1 MDEVAMK
8 KEKKVVKEN
17 EVQIAPDGFIEGPVK
32 LPEKKKK
39 IGKRTIWAIVGAV
52 LIVLLIIAISSA
64 NAKKAAAAQ
73 TFQTEKLKR
82 GDLVAL
88 VGATGSVRANQST
101 SIYWQITGRID
112 TINVAVGDKVNAG
125 DVLATLSQDSLPQ
138 SVIAAQAQLFSAK
151 QKLDD
156 LKNSNAAKAAAA
168 EALAEAQRAY
178 NTALGNYWDAEQTQ
192 GSEEQIQ
199 LTRAQW
205 QLAENK
211 VKDLQKAYD
220 RLKELKDT
228 DTKKAQALA
237 NLTQAIIDR
246 DKIKRLLDYY
256 EALPDA
262 VDVAILKAK
271 LDLAKANLDDAQRE
285 YNRLKDG
292 PDPDEVAAAEANVQ
306 ALEATIALAQITAPF
321 SGTITEV
328 NSMAG
333 DQVNSGTVSFRIDD
347 MSKILVDI
355 QVPEVDI
362 NSIAVGQAA
371 TLTFDAIQ
379 NGQYQGKVTD
389 VARVGDSVG
398 GVVQFKVTL
407 QILNPDTKVLPGMTA
422 AVNIA
427 VQDKKNVLLAPNRSI
442 RLVNG
447 QYVVYVIRNGMQVMI
462 PIEIGATSDTYS
474 EIVSGDVMEGD
485 EIILNP
491 STNLIEM
498 MQNQRSS
505 SGMGG

>member
-1 MDEVAMK
+1 MK
-8 KEKKVVKEN
+8 KDKGAAKEN
-17 EVQIAPDGFIEGPVK
+17 EVQITQDDFIEGPVK

-39 IGKRTIWAIVGAV
+39 LGKKTIWAIVGAA
-52 LIVLLIIAISSA
+52 LIVLVIILVNSA

-73 TFQTEKLKR
+73 TYQTEKLKR

-88 VGATGSVRANQST
+88 VGATGNVRANQST
-101 SIYWQITGRID
+101 SLYWQVTGRID
-112 TINVAVGDKVNAG
+112 KINVAVGDKVNAG
-125 DVLATLSQDSLPQ
+125 DVLATLAPDSLPQ
-138 SVIAAQAQLFSAK
+138 SVISAQAQLFSAK
-151 QKLDD
+151 QKLEDT
-156 LKNSNAAKAAAA
+156 KNSNAAKAAAA

-178 NTALGNYWDAEQTQ
+178 NTALANYWDAEQTQ
-192 GSEEQIQ
+192 GSEDQIE

-220 RLKELKDT
+220 KLKELKDT
-228 DTKKAQALA
+228 DTRKAQALA
-237 NLTQAIIDR
+237 NLTQAKIDR
-246 DKIKRLLDYY
+246 DKVKRLLDYY

-262 VDVAILKAK
+262 IDVELLKAK

-285 YNRLKDG
+285 YDRLKDG
-292 PDPDEVAAAEANVQ
+292 PDPDEVAAAEANVK
-306 ALEATIALAQITAPF
+306 ALEATIALAQLTAPF

-333 DQVNSGTVSFRIDD
+333 DQITSGTITFRIDD

-362 NSIAVGQAA
+362 NSIAVGQSA

-379 NGQYQGKVTD
+379 NNEYQGVVTE

-407 QILNPDTKVLPGMTA
+407 QILNPDVKVLPGMTA

-427 VQDKKNVLLAPNRSI
+427 VQDKKDVLLAPNRSI
-442 RLVNG
+442 RLVND
-447 QYVVYVIRNGMQVMI
+447 QYVIYVIRDGMQVMV
-462 PIEIGATSDTYS
+462 PITIGATSDSYS
-474 EIVSGDVMEGD
+474 EIASGDVKEGD

-491 STNLIEM
+491 STSLIDM
-498 MQNQRSS
+498 MQSQQSS
-505 SGMGG
+505 QGMSR